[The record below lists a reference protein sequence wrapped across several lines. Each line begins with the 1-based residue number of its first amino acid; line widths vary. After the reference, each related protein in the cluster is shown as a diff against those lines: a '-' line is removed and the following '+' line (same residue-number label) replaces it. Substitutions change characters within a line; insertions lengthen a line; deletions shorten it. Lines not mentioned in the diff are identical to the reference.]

1 VKNETKV
8 QGREGAA
15 QADAPR
21 GDASSDG
28 THSTGAHSS
37 AEKIER
43 LQGTVAA
50 LRGDIEELQRQFAAF
65 RKQFE

>member
-1 VKNETKV
+1 MKNETKV

-50 LRGDIEELQRQFAAF
+50 LRGDI
-65 RKQFE
+65 